1 MLHWAY
7 LVLDHEEI
15 NLNLDLNYT
24 YNDVQDYL
32 LTQFCIL
39 FCVTCIL

>member
-1 MLHWAY
+1 MPPHWPHWPSLADRVMTTYILHHAY

-24 YNDVQDYL
+24 Y
-32 LTQFCIL
+32 F
-39 FCVTCIL
+39 